1 MNRPGQP
8 IPLSWDDKVAA
19 FKVATA
25 SFARDLRPG
34 EPAPMSDDELTAALQ
49 NAMGIF
55 SGRAAPGQMH
65 ITWQGAGLKIWATW
79 HIHNHVTEAPIFRGA
94 ATVAMARECYR
105 IPAPGERQLALF

>member
-1 MNRPGQP
+1 MSRPERP
-8 IPLSWDDKVAA
+8 TPLSWDDKVAA

-25 SFARDLRPG
+25 SFARSIRPG
-34 EPAPMSDDELTAALQ
+34 APAPMTDEELVAALQ

-65 ITWQGAGLKIWATW
+65 ITWQGAGIKIWASW

-94 ATVAMARECYR
+94 ATLAMARECYGIHR
-105 IPAPGERQLALF
+105 PGERQLALF